1 MILKRRF
8 PDAGLQELRDV
19 SKISPASDVYSM
31 LLAMPETATR
41 DEVLALIPDNEKQVR
56 RIFNNHADPGS
67 YDLRGVALFG
77 ISECVRSRKCLEALQ
92 NGDYIRLGEL
102 MKISHDGDRLPG
114 VKITDELLKKLAE
127 ENAPLELQSGAYG
140 CSTNQIDGLCDLL
153 NATEGVMGS
162 EIIGAGLGGCVLALV
177 RKESVDH
184 VISVLNQE
192 YYDKHNYPHSAVA
205 YTPSSGSAI
214 IY

>member
-1 MILKRRF
+1 MIEKLSVRKIYRNAYRYIISHLFAFFFLTIFYFVGSLLPRF
-8 PDAGLQELRDV
+8 LGRPFIFV
-19 SKISPASDVYSM
+19 VSPA
-31 LLAMPETATR
+31 
-41 DEVLALIPDNEKQVR
+41 
-56 RIFNNHADPGS
+56 
-67 YDLRGVALFG
+67 
-77 ISECVRSRKCLEALQ
+77 
-92 NGDYIRLGEL
+92 
-102 MKISHDGDRLPG
+102 
-114 VKITDELLKKLAE
+114 LKKLAE